1 MARTLPPRPGGLRE
15 RRRAL
20 SVRARTVLAAAVLC
34 VGAAGWSGASRIGSD
49 PAAAREAAEPSATDA
64 PATNAPAADA
74 PAALAQPPVASRPAP
89 AAGLLTRPTERS
101 QVREAVAQRIDGL
114 HRKLRITPGEQALWD
129 QFADTMLRNALDS
142 EGRFRAH
149 QAQPAPDAASG
160 LAERAQAAQ
169 ARADMLQHLSA
180 SFRALYEAMPP
191 DQRLLADQVFRQAQR
206 QEGRHGPSRMPQE

>member
-1 MARTLPPRPGGLRE
+1 M
-15 RRRAL
+15 
-20 SVRARTVLAAAVLC
+20 LAAAVLC
-34 VGAAGWSGASRIGSD
+34 VGAAGWTGASRLGAD
-49 PAAAREAAEPSATDA
+49 PAAAREAAEP
-64 PATNAPAADA
+64 PAADEPA
-74 PAALAQPPVASRPAP
+74 DPVPPPAAQRP
-89 AAGLLTRPTERS
+89 AAGLLSRPTERS

-114 HRKLRITPGEQALWD
+114 HRKLRITPAEQALWD

-142 EGRFRAH
+142 EGRFRAR
-149 QAQPAPDAASG
+149 QAQPAQDAATG

-180 SFRALYEAMPP
+180 SFRALYEAMPA